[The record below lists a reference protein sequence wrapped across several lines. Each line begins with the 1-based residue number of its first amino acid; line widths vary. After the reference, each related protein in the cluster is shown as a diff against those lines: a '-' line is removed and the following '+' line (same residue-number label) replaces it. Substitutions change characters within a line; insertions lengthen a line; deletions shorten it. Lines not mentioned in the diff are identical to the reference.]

1 MRDSLSSEPLISEI
15 DYASVYDPETLEE
28 VDEIKKEVL
37 LAVAVRIGNTR
48 LIDNI
53 LLIL

>member
-1 MRDSLSSEPLISEI
+1 MRDFLSAVPLISEI
-15 DYASVYDPETLEE
+15 EYASVYDPETLEE
-28 VDEIKKEVL
+28 AYDIQKEAL

-53 LLIL
+53 FLMR